1 MALQFTTSS
10 SWKKR
15 EMDIEFCDIPGEY
28 FENSKEESKQQFKE
42 ETEALIKASDVF
54 VIVVDTPYLM
64 GSIEETTKD
73 ICPDSINLGTNRV
86 KEIQNFLTNIDNKDG
101 KDAKW

>member
-1 MALQFTTSS
+1 M
-10 SWKKR
+10 
-15 EMDIEFCDIPGEY
+15 
-28 FENSKEESKQQFKE
+28 
-42 ETEALIKASDVF
+42 
-54 VIVVDTPYLM
+54 DTPYLM

-101 KDAKW
+101 KDAKMVIFVPLKCENGQKNQMD